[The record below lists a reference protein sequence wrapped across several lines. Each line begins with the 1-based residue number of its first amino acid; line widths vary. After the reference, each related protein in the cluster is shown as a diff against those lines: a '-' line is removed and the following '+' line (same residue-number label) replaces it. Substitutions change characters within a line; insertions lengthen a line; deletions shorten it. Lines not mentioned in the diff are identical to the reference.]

1 MPENTPA
8 KVDWRAHI
16 KTWQESGISQNAYC
30 QQQQLRPN
38 QFSYWKLKLLGPSSK
53 KSFNSNLVPVRLAPF
68 SPPTLKV
75 TLPNGTLLEGGS
87 PAELATLAEL
97 LR

>member
-53 KSFNSNLVPVRLAPF
+53 KSFNSNLVPVRLAP
-68 SPPTLKV
+68 V
-75 TLPNGTLLEGGS
+75 LEQCQ
-87 PAELATLAEL
+87 PIYDELYAYRITT
-97 LR
+97 